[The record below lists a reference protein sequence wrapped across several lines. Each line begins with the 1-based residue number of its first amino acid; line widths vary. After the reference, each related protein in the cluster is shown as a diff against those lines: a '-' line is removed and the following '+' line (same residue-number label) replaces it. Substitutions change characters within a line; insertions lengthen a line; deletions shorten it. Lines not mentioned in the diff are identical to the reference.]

1 MRTPC
6 QSRIHA
12 HRRTIARGFSLI
24 ETLIA
29 VLVLTVGAIGMASV
43 FLYGMQ
49 SASSSPNDLIAT
61 QKAAEAIESV
71 FSARDSHTLTWAQLR
86 NTANGGVFLGGARDM
101 TTPGLDGILDT
112 ADDGGIESV
121 DLPGPDQ
128 LLGTGDDTTQTLSA
142 FKRQIAITDSGDNLR
157 IVTVTITYPSG
168 PMTRTYSVTVYMSS
182 FA

>member
-1 MRTPC
+1 MRTSF
-6 QSRIHA
+6 QSES
-12 HRRTIARGFSLI
+12 GFSLI
-24 ETLIA
+24 ETMIA
-29 VLVLTVGAIGMASV
+29 IVVLTVGAMGMASV

-61 QKAAEAIESV
+61 QKASEAIESV

-86 NTANGGVFLGGARDM
+86 NTANGGVFLGGPRNM
-101 TTPGLDGILDT
+101 TTPGADGVVDT

-121 DLPGPDQ
+121 LLPGPDQ
-128 LLGTGDDTTQTLSA
+128 LMGTGDDTTSTLNN
-142 FKRQIAITDSGDNLR
+142 FKREIAITDSGDNLR

-168 PMTRTYSVTVYMSS
+168 PVTSKYSVTVYMSS